1 MGLARGG
8 QEAPVTGKLKLMCVV
23 AHPDDESLGMGGTL
37 AKYAAEGIETYLITA
52 TRGERGRFGEGE
64 VRPGLD
70 VVGRMREAEL
80 LAAAEELGIREV
92 RLLDYIDGDLDQV
105 DPTEAV
111 AKIVAHLRRV
121 KPEVVITFG
130 PEGAY
135 GHPDHIAIS
144 QLTTAAVVCA
154 ADSNDTTQGARP
166 TQAETH
172 RVSKVYYMA
181 LSQDK
186 WAAYLAA
193 FRDLKIK
200 VDGTERRATPW
211 PDWAITTV
219 IDTSSYWKTV
229 WQAVSCH
236 KTQMAIFSQLEHLP
250 AEHHQSLWGSQEYYR
265 TFSLVNGGR
274 TRETDL
280 FEGLRPGPESR
291 E

>member
-1 MGLARGG
+1 M
-8 QEAPVTGKLKLMCVV
+8 TGKLKLMCVV

-37 AKYAAEGIETYLITA
+37 AKYASEGIETYLVTA

-64 VRPGLD
+64 VSPGLE
-70 VVGRMREAEL
+70 VVGQMREAEL
-80 LAAAEELGIREV
+80 LAAAQTLGIREV
-92 RLLDYIDGDLDQV
+92 RFLGYIDGDLDQV

-154 ADSNDTTQGARP
+154 ADSNDITQGARP

-172 RVSKVYYMA
+172 RVSKFYYLA
-181 LSQDK
+181 WSKDK

-193 FRDLKIK
+193 FRDLKIRWMAQSAGPHLGQTGQLRRSLIRVPTGK
-200 VDGTERRATPW
+200 RCGKPCPAIRLKWQYSVNWSICPLNTINLCGDLRSTIVPSAWSMEGEHARPICLRDCANHLNLRKGDGKLAR
-211 PDWAITTV
+211 
-219 IDTSSYWKTV
+219 
-229 WQAVSCH
+229 C
-236 KTQMAIFSQLEHLP
+236 
-250 AEHHQSLWGSQEYYR
+250 
-265 TFSLVNGGR
+265 
-274 TRETDL
+274 
-280 FEGLRPGPESR
+280 
-291 E
+291 